1 MKELLHLL
9 SDHVKRDVSILI
21 ISETKIDESFPVF
34 QFEIG
39 EFNIPI
45 RVDRHQKGGG
55 MFYVRKDLPA
65 KILSIDRTNES
76 FFVELNLKHTKWLI
90 SYPYNRN
97 IVTFIQILNLIL
109 EI

>member
-1 MKELLHLL
+1 MLHLL

-55 MFYVRKDLPA
+55 IMFYVRKDLPA
-65 KILSIDRTNES
+65 KSLSIDRTNES
-76 FFVELNLKHTKWLI
+76 SFVKLNLKHTKWLI
-90 SYPYNRN
+90 SYPFNRN